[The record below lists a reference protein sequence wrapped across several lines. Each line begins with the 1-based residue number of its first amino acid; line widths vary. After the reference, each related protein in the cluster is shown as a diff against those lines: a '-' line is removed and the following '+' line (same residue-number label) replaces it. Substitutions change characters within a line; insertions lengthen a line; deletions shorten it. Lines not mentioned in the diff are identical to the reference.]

1 MPENNP
7 ENNTDIALGL
17 SASRSLIVDGPVI
30 YSPSGKDEHR
40 TLSSP
45 AMIMEMELACVDAVR
60 EHLGEGESSVGFHV
74 DVKHLAPALA
84 GEEVI
89 TKATL
94 VDIDGRKL
102 RFQVDTRWGDTLIG
116 TGIHRRAVVRL

>member
-7 ENNTDIALGL
+7 ENTDIALGL
-17 SASRSLIVDGPVI
+17 TASRSLIIEGSVI

-40 TLSSP
+40 VLSSP

-60 EHLGEGESSVGFHV
+60 DHLGEGESSVGFHV
-74 DVKHLAPALA
+74 DVKHLAPAPA

-89 TKATL
+89 TTATL

-102 RFQVDTRWGDTLIG
+102 RFQVDTRFGETLVG

>member
-1 MPENNP
+1 MPANNS
-7 ENNTDIALGL
+7 NIALGL
-17 SASRSLIVDGPVI
+17 AATRSLIVDGDVI

-40 TLSSP
+40 VLSSP

-60 EHLGEGESSVGFHV
+60 DHLNEGESSVGFHV
-74 DVKHLAPALA
+74 DVKHLAPAPA
-84 GEEVI
+84 GEEVV
-89 TKATL
+89 TTATL

-102 RFQVDTRWGDTLIG
+102 RFQVDTRFGEILIG

>member
-1 MPENNP
+1 MPENNS
-7 ENNTDIALGL
+7 DISLGL
-17 SASRSLIVDGPVI
+17 SASRTLIVEDAVI

-40 TLSSP
+40 VLSSP

-60 EHLGEGESSVGFHV
+60 DHLGDGESSVGFHV
-74 DVKHLAPALA
+74 DVKHLAPAPA
-84 GEEVI
+84 DEEVI
-89 TKATL
+89 TTATL

-102 RFQVDTRWGDTLIG
+102 RFQVDTRFGDTLIG

>member
-1 MPENNP
+1 MPKNNSD
-7 ENNTDIALGL
+7 NSNISLGL

-40 TLSSP
+40 VLSSP

-74 DVKHLAPALA
+74 DVKHLAPAPA
-84 GEEVI
+84 DSEVI
-89 TKATL
+89 TTAKL

-102 RFQVDTRWGDTLIG
+102 RFQVDTRFGEILVG

>member
-1 MPENNP
+1 MP

>member
-1 MPENNP
+1 MP

-40 TLSSP
+40 ALSSP

-74 DVKHLAPALA
+74 DVKHLAPAPA